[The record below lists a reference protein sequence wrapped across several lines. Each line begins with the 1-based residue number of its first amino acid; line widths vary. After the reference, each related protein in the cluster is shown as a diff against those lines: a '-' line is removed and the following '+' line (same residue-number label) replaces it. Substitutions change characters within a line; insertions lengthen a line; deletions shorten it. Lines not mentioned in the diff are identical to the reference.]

1 MPSGGNMPQNNEV
14 GRYPLYFFIVI
25 FLLILYLFI
34 DLFSPFIFDI
44 LWALILVVV
53 LYPLYL
59 KLLKFTKNRE
69 TLSSLL
75 MCLFIVLII
84 VIPFVLIIITLAKE
98 SLQLYSAIN
107 GKLSSISFPVVKKF
121 LTSEIVEK
129 LNKLTAPFFK
139 LTPGSLEKGIVTG
152 IKNISSFMV
161 LLTKTVLKEF
171 ASSFLHFFFFLILT
185 YYFFKYGDP
194 LLKELLKLSPLSNE
208 KEEKI
213 IRKFKDVAQATVIG
227 NITTAT
233 IQGVLGAIGFIIVG
247 ISSPVLW
254 GTVMA
259 FMSLVPIVG
268 TFIVWIP
275 ASIYLIIIG
284 SYGKALFLIIWGS
297 TVVGLSDNFIK
308 PLIIQGK
315 TNLHSIIIFF
325 SILGGIKLFGFSG
338 IVLGP
343 IITAL
348 TFVFFE
354 MYKEEFKNQLPGSI
368 KIKKEE
374 IEKALTKKDD

>member
-1 MPSGGNMPQNNEV
+1 MSQNNEV
-14 GRYPLYFFIVI
+14 GKYPLYFFIVI
-25 FLLILYLFI
+25 FVLILYLFI

-44 LWALILVVV
+44 LWAVILVVV
-53 LYPLYL
+53 LYPLYD
-59 KLLKFTKNRE
+59 KLLKFTKDRE
-69 TLSSLL
+69 TISSLL
-75 MCLFIVLII
+75 MCFFIVLII
-84 VIPFVLIIITLAKE
+84 VIPFVLITITLAKE
-98 SLQLYSAIN
+98 SVELYSAIN
-107 GKLSSISFPVVKKF
+107 GKLSHLTFPGIKKF
-121 LTSEIVEK
+121 LTSEVVIK
-129 LNKLTAPFFK
+129 LNKLTSPFFK
-139 LTPGSLEKGIVTG
+139 LTPASFEKSIVTVVKGISG
-152 IKNISSFMV
+152 FMMSA
-161 LLTKTVLKEF
+161 TKEIFKGF

-194 LLKELLKLSPLSNE
+194 LLKELLKLSPLSYE

-213 IRKFKDVAQATVIG
+213 INKFKEVAQATVIG

-233 IQGVLGAIGFIIVG
+233 IQGFLGGLGFVIAG
-247 ISSPVLW
+247 LSSPILW

-259 FMSLVPIVG
+259 FMSLVPILG
-268 TFIVWIP
+268 TFIIWIP
-275 ASIYLIIIG
+275 ASIYLVIIG
-284 SYGKALFLIIWGS
+284 SCGKAIFLIIWGS

-325 SILGGIKLFGFSG
+325 SILGGIKLFGFTG

-343 IITAL
+343 IITSL

-354 MYKEEFKNQLPGSI
+354 MYKEEFRNQLPGTV

-374 IEKALTKKDD
+374 IEKALSQKEDI